1 MSMTDEQ
8 ARQIAR
14 VIAWVEG
21 DTFDDL
27 PEAKQRTYL
36 DSAQECAE
44 DLGVA

>member
-1 MSMTDEQ
+1 MTDEQ

-14 VIAWVEG
+14 IIAWVEG

-27 PEAKQRTYL
+27 PEAKQCLYL

-44 DLGVA
+44 ELGLA

>member
-1 MSMTDEQ
+1 MTDEQ
-8 ARQIAR
+8 ARLIAA

-21 DTFDDL
+21 DTFADL
-27 PEAKQRTYL
+27 PEGRQRIYL